1 MFGKADRGKSKS
13 KGSDRQ
19 QVSDVAEQKADRET
33 GAYKVKLD
41 RSRDQVKQGLGE
53 AGTR

>member
-13 KGSDRQ
+13 KGSDRE
-19 QVSDVAEQKADRET
+19 QVSDAVEQKADWET

-41 RSRDQVKQGLGE
+41 TSRDQVKQGGPW
-53 AGTR
+53 G